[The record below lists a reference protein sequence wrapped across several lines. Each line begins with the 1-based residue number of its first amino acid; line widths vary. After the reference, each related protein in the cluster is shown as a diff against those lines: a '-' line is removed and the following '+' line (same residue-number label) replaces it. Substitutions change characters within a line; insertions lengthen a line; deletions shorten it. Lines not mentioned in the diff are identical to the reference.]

1 MKVAALGLAATT
13 AFAATLPR
21 GADVWGG
28 KNTAITEV
36 PWQIE
41 YDINSRGFDCGGS
54 IISKR
59 HILTACHCV
68 QGQTA
73 SGVSVRVGSN
83 QVGGGKKYTVSKISA
98 HPKCVVRNDFID
110 YDMAILTLSSDIAL
124 SASAQIIP
132 IVDAAPNDGDDA
144 LLSGWGETGPDH
156 NYPRTLQSVHYP
168 IVSKE
173 KCQQLNQDNYGSNTT
188 DRFICA
194 LQPGGGKGSCY
205 GDSGGPLVV
214 GGKLAGSVSGGQEC
228 AGADAPGT
236 YADLAHPE
244 IRSFIKQIAGV

>member
-13 AFAATLPR
+13 AFAASLPR

-28 KNTAITEV
+28 RDTAITEV

-41 YDINSRGFDCGGS
+41 YDVRGGQFDCGGS

-73 SGVSVRVGSN
+73 SGVSIRAGSN
-83 QVGGGKKYTVSKISA
+83 QVGGGKTYKVSKISA
-98 HPKCVVRNDFID
+98 HPKCVVQNDFID
-110 YDMAILTLSSDIAL
+110 YDMAILTLSSDLTFSDSVKPI
-124 SASAQIIP
+124 S
-132 IVDAAPNDGDDA
+132 IVDATPNSGDDA
-144 LLSGWGETGPDH
+144 LLSGWGETGPDR

-168 IVSKE
+168 IISKE
-173 KCQQLNQDNYGSNTT
+173 QCQQLNQDNYGSETT

-214 GGKLAGSVSGGQEC
+214 GGKLAGSVSGGQKC
-228 AGADAPGT
+228 AGADAPST
-236 YADLAHPE
+236 YADLSHPE
-244 IRSFIKQIAGV
+244 IRSFIKQVAGV